1 MGSTSSTILS
11 SIISRL
17 FVSTIMN
24 PMEAFRIRKVNSNKN
39 HQIINTQRALK
50 VTLIR
55 DLTFSAMFWTI
66 IETVRNNYSGQQYRS
81 SQHVGNLDTNAIAG
95 IIGGG
100 FVAGVTTPLDTVKTR
115 IQSGVKL
122 EGSIMMQ
129 LQTIYKK

>member
-24 PMEAFRIRKVNSNKN
+24 PMEAFRIRKVNSNKD

-66 IETVRNNYSGQQYRS
+66 IETVRNNYSGQ
-81 SQHVGNLDTNAIAG
+81 
-95 IIGGG
+95 
-100 FVAGVTTPLDTVKTR
+100 
-115 IQSGVKL
+115 
-122 EGSIMMQ
+122 
-129 LQTIYKK
+129 